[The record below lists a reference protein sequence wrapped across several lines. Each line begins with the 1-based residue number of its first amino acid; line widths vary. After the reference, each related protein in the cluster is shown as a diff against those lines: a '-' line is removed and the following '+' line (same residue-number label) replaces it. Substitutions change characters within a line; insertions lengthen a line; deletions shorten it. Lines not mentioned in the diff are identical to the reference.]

1 MTEINLLPW
10 REKKR
15 EQETR
20 RFTIF
25 LFVGLIVGVVVV
37 FLMDYYANYIVD
49 EQMQRNQQLKNEIT
63 QLEKK
68 IKDISEIKKLRQALV
83 ARMNIVQDLQATR
96 TLTVRL
102 LDEIIKIMPDGV
114 YLNQIERLGDKITL
128 LGYAESNTN
137 ISRLM
142 RDIQASVWIQ
152 DPELTEIK
160 KATEAKQS
168 DENTFKLSFVL
179 KSKTMLDHKVPKSKD
194 MIGHK

>member
-25 LFVGLIVGVVVV
+25 LFVGLTVGVVVV